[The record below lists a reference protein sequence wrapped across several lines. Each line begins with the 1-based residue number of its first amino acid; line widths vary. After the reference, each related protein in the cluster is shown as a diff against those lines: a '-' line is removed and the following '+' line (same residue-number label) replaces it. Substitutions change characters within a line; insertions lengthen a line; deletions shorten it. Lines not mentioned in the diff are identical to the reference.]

1 VFDLDLVASAN
12 WYLLTSLAFPPL
24 QNTGAVVFEDN
35 KDIAWE
41 SSTWPL
47 DPGRY
52 VAAIIRNSDSAPF
65 TPLAVSP
72 AFRIRMP
79 AISSE
84 LIAIVRED
92 IAQLIYAD
100 GDLAAP
106 FLRLGFHDSIGGPD
120 GCVSYLSE
128 SSHQPFH

>member
-1 VFDLDLVASAN
+1 M
-12 WYLLTSLAFPPL
+12 
-24 QNTGAVVFEDN
+24 
-35 KDIAWE
+35 
-41 SSTWPL
+41 

-79 AISSE
+79 TISSE

-92 IAQLIYAD
+92 IVQLIKD
-100 GDLAAP
+100 DSDLAAP

-120 GCVSYLSE
+120 GCVSYLCE
-128 SSHQPFH
+128 TPPQPFH